1 MWWLE
6 LSFVTLYLN
15 SYSNKGTGVSPF
27 QFLYGVQPLT
37 GGVRDLPLRKDVLDR
52 IETEMDLNLALQL
65 PTEAMFEMV
74 GRNVSEVNHVVDWE
88 KIDVDC
94 HEEDMASENCGP
106 LEIQEPQDGVDG
118 NVNDS
123 IEDEVGDDIIGG
135 TTDHDG
141 LLDKGAKDSNTEERG
156 MVDAEDTNSIPQT
169 PIDVNDDG
177 TNGIPQNTIDV
188 NDDTQMIETHIEPQI
203 REHQDVNRSELSSPK
218 TSNDDYV
225 EQEDNHN
232 SLNHGQ
238 GVVPGIGIN
247 HELNAASAKA
257 SGSKSGKASKEVSE
271 QDLSNRTRTNVLQH
285 TNLSDAEK
293 HRLQMVTETRQRA
306 LRGSERQGEIMICRA
321 TKKLG
326 NEPKE
331 GDVIRVGVSGH
342 DVNKLMTPTLLGVV
356 VGANKKRTR
365 FHIAT
370 STGELIGG
378 GLPRNHVT
386 VLSGSSRKCMGLENA
401 FQMHTSTEG
410 TVQQEKKRKK
420 LAEKKIS
427 KRTAISWAFPI
438 ISVAGGMVKVYCKC
452 TKGNCTSCK
461 CTKFNRKCTDSCHGG
476 KKNPNCVNCVY

>member
-1 MWWLE
+1 MWWLG

-52 IETEMDLNLALQL
+52 MKTEMALNLALQL

-74 GRNVSEVNHVVDWE
+74 GRNVSEVDHVVDWE
-88 KIDVDC
+88 RLDVDC
-94 HEEDMASENCGP
+94 QEEKTAHENDQPM
-106 LEIQEPQDGVDG
+106 EIQEPQDDDNGE
-118 NVNDS
+118 VNDT
-123 IEDEVGDDIIGG
+123 IEGDGVNDIIGG
-135 TTDHDG
+135 TRDDS
-141 LLDKGAKDSNTEERG
+141 LFEKGCENSSTEG
-156 MVDAEDTNSIPQT
+156 HTMVGAEDTNIIPET
-169 PIDVNDDG
+169 TIEVNDDD
-177 TNGIPQNTIDV
+177 TTIIPQNTPNV
-188 NDDTQMIETHIEPQI
+188 NNGTQMIGTDIEPQI
-203 REHQDVNRSELSSPK
+203 REHQDANRSELGSK
-218 TSNDDYV
+218 NTENDDYV
-225 EQEDNHN
+225 EQAENHKG
-232 SLNHGQ
+232 LNHGQ
-238 GVVPGIGIN
+238 GVETDIGIHN
-247 HELNAASAKA
+247 ELNVGTLKTS
-257 SGSKSGKASKEVSE
+257 SSKSGKGGQDVNEK
-271 QDLSNRTRTNVLQH
+271 DLSNRTRTNVLQH

-293 HRLQMVTETRQRA
+293 HRQQMVTETRQRA

-331 GDVIRVGVSGH
+331 GDVIRLGVSGH

-356 VGANKKRTR
+356 VGANKKRSR

-401 FQMHTSTEG
+401 FQMHTSTEERD
-410 TVQQEKKRKK
+410 VIRQEKKKKK
-420 LAEKKIS
+420 LAKGIS
-427 KRTAISWAFPI
+427 KRTAISRAFPI
-438 ISVAGGMVKVYCKC
+438 VSVAGGMVKVYCKC

-476 KKNPNCVNCVY
+476 KKNPNCENCVY